1 MPLQSSLDE
10 ETLKHIVGDGK
21 IELCLYSK
29 RSKTGMP
36 AWELKIKMPDGRRKI
51 FVVCDYGFEETT
63 KEIVINR
70 FKTLGERNEE
80 NRRLYHEQG
89 LSQIFLANL
98 FNVSQPTISL
108 IVNK

>member
-10 ETLKHIVGDGK
+10 ETLKHIAGDGK

-63 KEIVINR
+63 RNLLLTVLKPLGNAMRKFAGFTTNR
-70 FKTLGERNEE
+70 
-80 NRRLYHEQG
+80 
-89 LSQIFLANL
+89 A
-98 FNVSQPTISL
+98 
-108 IVNK
+108 

>member
-63 KEIVINR
+63 RKLLLTVLKPLGNAMRKFAGFTTNR
-70 FKTLGERNEE
+70 
-80 NRRLYHEQG
+80 
-89 LSQIFLANL
+89 A
-98 FNVSQPTISL
+98 
-108 IVNK
+108 

>member
-1 MPLQSSLDE
+1 MGTE
-10 ETLKHIVGDGK
+10 NKN
-21 IELCLYSK
+21 
-29 RSKTGMP
+29 
-36 AWELKIKMPDGRRKI
+36 AGRQKI

-80 NRRLYHEQG
+80 IRRLYHEQG

-98 FNVSQPTISL
+98 FNVSQPIISL

>member
-1 MPLQSSLDE
+1 
-10 ETLKHIVGDGK
+10 
-21 IELCLYSK
+21 
-29 RSKTGMP
+29 MP

-51 FVVCDYGFEETT
+51 FVVYDYGFEETT

-80 NRRLYHEQG
+80 IRRLYHEQG